1 MELVGQL
8 AAGVAHDI
16 NNILTIIQGHTGLL
30 LQAATADSHTMKSLK
45 QIAAASDRAAGFVRH
60 LLMFSRKQMVQTRML
75 DLNAVL
81 HNLQF
86 MLPQMLGEQITL
98 ELCCQPQLP
107 MVAADAS
114 MTEQIVMNLAVNAR
128 DAMPGG
134 GTLHLETFAVEIPLA
149 LARQNPEAH
158 PGSFVCL
165 CVRDTGCGIE
175 RRVLQRIFEPF
186 FTTKEIGKG
195 TGLGLSTVYGIV
207 QQHHGWIEVESEVGV
222 GTTFKVFLPV
232 AAAGSGAAPA
242 ASAAPQSVGGGRETI
257 LIVEDEVGLLNVLSS
272 VLQRYHYRVLTAV
285 SAAEALRVWD
295 EHRGQIDLLLT
306 DIIMPGPITGNDLVT
321 ELKKR
326 KPGLKV
332 IMTSGYSPELV
343 GREFNE
349 GDTRF
354 LPKPYQPQTVA
365 DLVRKSLDATAG
377 RRLAG
382 AERPVGTTG
391 ANPVLLDTAA
401 LAGPPPGASLIQAT
415 CAARSSAG

>member
-1 MELVGQL
+1 
-8 AAGVAHDI
+8 
-16 NNILTIIQGHTGLL
+16 
-30 LQAATADSHTMKSLK
+30 
-45 QIAAASDRAAGFVRH
+45 
-60 LLMFSRKQMVQTRML
+60 
-75 DLNAVL
+75 
-81 HNLQF
+81 
-86 MLPQMLGEQITL
+86 
-98 ELCCQPQLP
+98 
-107 MVAADAS
+107 
-114 MTEQIVMNLAVNAR
+114 
-128 DAMPGG
+128 
-134 GTLHLETFAVEIPLA
+134 
-149 LARQNPEAH
+149 
-158 PGSFVCL
+158 
-165 CVRDTGCGIE
+165 VRDTGCGIE

-365 DLVRKSLDATAG
+365 DLVRKSLDAPAG